1 MFEKRVPPAGQE
13 RAEIA
18 SPVWGDADKTLSIR
32 QAIRDQLSDVGGF
45 FLAVG
50 GDQQGIRTTKMLQ
63 AGQYAVFQNV
73 RVKGVD
79 DNSNPGEG
87 SREGGQAR
95 RNRRLSVIVKPSVMH
110 AFNDP
115 AFLNAVR
122 QVMHQRVVCAGPE
135 MPALFQV
142 TCRVEQ
148 RSGIKLALRAFG
160 QEMPDKI
167 IRLPFTGRQA
177 VGIPECVEQT

>member
-1 MFEKRVPPAGQE
+1 MFEKRVPPAGQK

-18 SPVWGDADKTLSIR
+18 SPIWGDADKTQRVR
-32 QAIRDQLSDVGGF
+32 QAVCDHLSDRGGF

-63 AGQYAVFQNV
+63 AGLYAVFQNV

-95 RNRRLSVIVKPSVMH
+95 RNRRLSVIVQQLVMH
-110 AFNDP
+110 AFNNP

-122 QVMHQRVVCAGPE
+122 QVMHQRVVRAGPE

-142 TCRVEQ
+142 TGCVEQ
-148 RSGIKLALRAFG
+148 GAGITLASCAFG
-160 QEMPDKI
+160 QEMPDEI
-167 IRLPFTGRQA
+167 IRLPFTGR
-177 VGIPECVEQT
+177 